1 MDATLLAITVLLYRV
16 SYGEAAI
23 AAVDAD
29 AIIKTAI
36 SRHNMLFLPVS
47 GKCSME
53 KEIVQ
58 KEWEKIEKKNDFP
71 VVILPIP
78 Y

>member
-36 SRHNMLFLPVS
+36 SRHNMLFLLLNIVLFSFQLIVS
-47 GKCSME
+47 
-53 KEIVQ
+53 
-58 KEWEKIEKKNDFP
+58 
-71 VVILPIP
+71 
-78 Y
+78 

>member
-29 AIIKTAI
+29 TIIKTAI
-36 SRHNMLFLPVS
+36 SKQNMLVFLLNICFS
-47 GKCSME
+47 S
-53 KEIVQ
+53 
-58 KEWEKIEKKNDFP
+58 
-71 VVILPIP
+71 L
-78 Y
+78 